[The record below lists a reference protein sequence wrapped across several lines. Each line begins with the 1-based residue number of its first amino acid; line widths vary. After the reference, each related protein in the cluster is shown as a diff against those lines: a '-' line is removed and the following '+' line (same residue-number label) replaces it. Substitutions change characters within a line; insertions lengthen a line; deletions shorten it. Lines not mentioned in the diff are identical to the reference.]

1 MKILIKPNELE
12 EQYQAVESYC
22 WTKDEC
28 SNCSGESVNNSA
40 PDSEDDILF

>member
-1 MKILIKPNELE
+1 MKTLIKPNELE

-22 WTKDEC
+22 WTKASC
-28 SNCSGESVNNSA
+28 TGCTGESENNGS